1 MEQRD
6 PILPTS
12 LAPILPTIAQ
22 KVASPAVQFV
32 LGCSAALATFPQG
45 RQVLSDLVW
54 D

>member
-22 KVASPAVQFV
+22 KVASPAV
-32 LGCSAALATFPQG
+32 LGCSAAVATFLQG